1 MIISIKNLIKNICL
15 ISINGELI
23 EISDL
28 YTMILEKE
36 IQFILALDTL
46 KSVNRRNFNLDDS
59 RRENTAE
66 HSWQI
71 VVLAQ
76 ILYPYAKNKEQ
87 IDLLKVIRMLSI
99 HDVVEIEAG
108 DTFIFD
114 EKKMVGKYDRELQ
127 AAKNIF
133 GILDEPL
140 RSEFLDL
147 WIEFEAEETPD
158 AIFACAVD
166 RIMPFLLNTHSK
178 ATSWTE
184 ANVTAAQVSQVVGEA
199 VKRGSDELGEV
210 FDVLLKKAIN
220 EAKLVE

>member
-1 MIISIKNLIKNICL
+1 
-15 ISINGELI
+15 
-23 EISDL
+23 
-28 YTMILEKE
+28 MILEKE
-36 IQFILALDTL
+36 IKFILALDAL
-46 KSVNRRNFNLDDS
+46 KNVNRRNFNHDDS

-76 ILYPYAKNKEQ
+76 ILLPYAKNHEQ
-87 IDLLKVIRMLSI
+87 IDLLRVIKMLSI

-114 EKKMVGKYDRELQ
+114 ETKMAGKYDRELQ
-127 AAKNIF
+127 AAENIF

-140 RSEFLDL
+140 RSEFLNL

-158 AIFACAVD
+158 AVFACAVD
-166 RIMPFLLNTHSK
+166 RIMPFILNTHSK

-184 ANVTAAQVSQVVGEA
+184 AGVSAEQVINIVGKA
-199 VKRGSDELGEV
+199 VKRASAEMGDA
-210 FDVLLKKAIN
+210 FDVLLKKAID
-220 EAKLVE
+220 EGKLIKA

>member
-1 MIISIKNLIKNICL
+1 
-15 ISINGELI
+15 
-23 EISDL
+23 
-28 YTMILEKE
+28 MILEKE
-36 IQFILALDTL
+36 IKFILALDAL
-46 KSVNRRNFNLDDS
+46 KNVNRRNFNHDDS

-76 ILYPYAKNKEQ
+76 ILLPYAKNYEQ
-87 IDLLKVIRMLSI
+87 IDLLRVIKMLSI

-114 EKKMVGKYDRELQ
+114 ETKMAGKYDRELQ

-140 RSEFLDL
+140 RSEFLNL
-147 WIEFEAEETPD
+147 WIEFEAEDTPD
-158 AIFACAVD
+158 AVFACAVD
-166 RIMPFLLNTHSK
+166 RIMPFILNTHSK

-184 ANVTAAQVSQVVGEA
+184 AGVSAEQVINIVGKA
-199 VKRGSDELGEV
+199 VKRASEEMGEA
-210 FDVLLKKAIN
+210 FDVLLKKAID
-220 EAKLVE
+220 EGKLIEN

>member
-1 MIISIKNLIKNICL
+1 
-15 ISINGELI
+15 
-23 EISDL
+23 
-28 YTMILEKE
+28 MILEKE
-36 IQFILALDTL
+36 IKFILALDAL
-46 KSVNRRNFNLDDS
+46 KNVNRRNFNHDDS

-76 ILYPYAKNKEQ
+76 ILLPYAKNHEQ
-87 IDLLKVIRMLSI
+87 IDLLRVIKMLSI

-114 EKKMVGKYDRELQ
+114 ETKMAGKYDRELQ

-140 RSEFLDL
+140 RSEFLNL

-158 AIFACAVD
+158 AVFACAVD
-166 RIMPFLLNTHSK
+166 RIMPFILNTHSK

-184 ANVTAAQVSQVVGEA
+184 ARVSAEQVINIVGKA
-199 VKRGSDELGEV
+199 VKRASAEMGEA
-210 FDVLLKKAIN
+210 FDVLLKKAID
-220 EAKLVE
+220 EGKLIKA

>member
-1 MIISIKNLIKNICL
+1 ML
-15 ISINGELI
+15 
-23 EISDL
+23 
-28 YTMILEKE
+28 LEKE
-36 IQFILALDTL
+36 IQFILTLDAL
-46 KSVNRRNFNLDDS
+46 KNVNRRNFNHDDS

-76 ILYPYAKNKEQ
+76 ILLTYAKDKNQ
-87 IDLLKVIRMLSI
+87 IDLLRVIKMLSI

-114 EKKMVGKYDRELQ
+114 EAKMVGKYDRELQ

-140 RSEFLDL
+140 RSEFLNL

-166 RIMPFLLNTHSK
+166 RIMPFILNTNSK

-184 ANVTAAQVSQVVGEA
+184 AGVSAHQVSNIVGKA
-199 VKRGSDELGEV
+199 VKRASDEMGET
-210 FDVLLKKAIN
+210 FDVLLKKAID
-220 EAKLVE
+220 EGKLISP

>member
-1 MIISIKNLIKNICL
+1 
-15 ISINGELI
+15 
-23 EISDL
+23 
-28 YTMILEKE
+28 MILEKE
-36 IQFILALDTL
+36 IQFILALDAL
-46 KSVNRRNFNLDDS
+46 KNVNRRNFNYDDS

-76 ILYPYAKNKEQ
+76 ILLPYAKNKSQ
-87 IDLLKVIRMLSI
+87 IDLLRVIKMLSI

-114 EKKMVGKYDRELQ
+114 ENKMIGKYDRELQ

-140 RSEFLDL
+140 RSEFLNL

-166 RIMPFLLNTHSK
+166 RIMPFILNANSK

-184 ANVTAAQVSQVVGEA
+184 ASVTSQQVENIVGKA
-199 VKRGSDELGEV
+199 VKRASEAMGEA
-210 FDVLLKKAIN
+210 FDVLLRKAID
-220 EAKLVE
+220 EGKLIKV

>member
-1 MIISIKNLIKNICL
+1 ML
-15 ISINGELI
+15 
-23 EISDL
+23 
-28 YTMILEKE
+28 LEKE
-36 IQFILALDTL
+36 IQFILQLDAL
-46 KSVNRRNFNLDDS
+46 KNVYRRNFNHDDS

-76 ILYPYAKNKEQ
+76 LLYPYAKNKEE
-87 IDLLKVIRMLSI
+87 IDLLKVIKMLSI

-114 EKKMVGKYDRELQ
+114 DDAMLGKYEREFA
-127 AAKNIF
+127 AAKKIF

-140 RSEFLDL
+140 QSEFLNL
-147 WIEFEAEETPD
+147 WIEFEGEETPE

-166 RIMPFLLNTHSK
+166 RIMPFLLNTHSN

-184 ANVTAAQVSQVVGEA
+184 AGVTSEQVYTVVGEA
-199 VKRGSDELGEV
+199 VKRGSAELGEV
-210 FDVLLKKAIN
+210 FDLLLQKAID
-220 EAKLVE
+220 EGKLVN